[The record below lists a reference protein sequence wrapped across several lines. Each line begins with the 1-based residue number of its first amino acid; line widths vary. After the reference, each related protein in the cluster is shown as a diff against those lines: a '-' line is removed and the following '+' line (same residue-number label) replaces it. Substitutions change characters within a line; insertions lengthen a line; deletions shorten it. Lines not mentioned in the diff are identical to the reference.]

1 MARRVRLS
9 RDPLLTTLT
18 VAAILETAWTVYIAF
33 SLPRHYVAIHWKL
46 AWVGL
51 DVGEVATL
59 LAAAWASWKRRA
71 ILALFTSSAGTMLLV
86 DAWFDITTARRGD
99 QLQSSLTALLIEVP
113 SAIALYWVTQRTIRQ
128 LNRSRMDEA
137 GVHSVRHLPLDPID
151 PRRDRPQR

>member
-1 MARRVRLS
+1 MTRRVRIP
-9 RDPLLTTLT
+9 RDPLLTALT
-18 VAAILETAWTVYIAF
+18 AAAILETAWTVYIGF
-33 SLPRHYVAIHWKL
+33 SLPRHYVASHWRL

-51 DVGEVATL
+51 DVGEVFAL
-59 LAAAWASWKRRA
+59 LAAAWAAWKRRA

-151 PRRDRPQR
+151 PRRERPQR

>member
-9 RDPLLTTLT
+9 RDPLLTALAA
-18 VAAILETAWTVYIAF
+18 AAILETAWTVYIGL
-33 SLPRHYVAIHWKL
+33 SLPRHYVAIHWAL

-59 LAAAWASWKRRA
+59 LAAAWAAWKRRA

-86 DAWFDITTARRGD
+86 DAWFDITTARHGD
-99 QLQSSLTALLIEVP
+99 QLQSSLSALLIEIP

-128 LNRSRMDEA
+128 INRQSMDAA
-137 GVHSVRHLPLDPID
+137 GLHSVRHLPLDPID
-151 PRRDRPQR
+151 PRRDRLQR

>member
-9 RDPLLTTLT
+9 RDPLLSALT

-33 SLPRHYVAIHWKL
+33 SLPRHYVAVHWAI

-59 LAAAWASWKRRA
+59 LAAAWAAWKRRA

-86 DAWFDITTARRGD
+86 DAWFDITTARHGD
-99 QLQSSLTALLIEVP
+99 QLQSSLSALLIEIP

-128 LNRSRMDEA
+128 INRQSMDAA
-137 GVHSVRHLPLDPID
+137 GLHSVRHLPLDPID
-151 PRRDRPQR
+151 PRRDRLQR

>member
-9 RDPLLTTLT
+9 RDPLLTALAA
-18 VAAILETAWTVYIAF
+18 AAILETAWTVYIGL
-33 SLPRHYVAIHWKL
+33 SLPRHYVAIHWAL

-59 LAAAWASWKRRA
+59 LAAAWAAWKRRA

-86 DAWFDITTARRGD
+86 DAWFDITTARHGD
-99 QLQSSLTALLIEVP
+99 QLQSSLSALLIEIP

-128 LNRSRMDEA
+128 INRQSMDAA
-137 GVHSVRHLPLDPID
+137 GLHSVRHLPLDPID

>member
-1 MARRVRLS
+1 MTRRVRLPH
-9 RDPLLTTLT
+9 DPLLTALT
-18 VAAILETAWTVYIAF
+18 AAAILEGVWTIYIAI

-51 DVGEVATL
+51 DIGEVVTLL
-59 LAAAWASWKRRA
+59 LAAWAAWKRRA

-99 QLQSSLTALLIEVP
+99 QLQSSLMALLVEVP
-113 SAIALYWVTQRTIRQ
+113 SAAVLYWVTQRTIRQ
-128 LNRSRMDEA
+128 INRSRMDEV
-137 GVHSVRHLPLDPID
+137 GVHSVRHLPIDPID